1 MGIPF
6 AQGHFWMER
15 NFSRIWERVRRKAL
29 PKGVRPLK
37 FHCTRHTF
45 ITWALE
51 AGTPI
56 TRIAEWVGASVKV
69 IEDTYRHVIPQDD
82 ADLSFTNVDRTKTEP
97 DRTKSA

>member
-1 MGIPF
+1 MNIENR
-6 AQGHFWMER
+6 Q
-15 NFSRIWERVRRKAL
+15 L
-29 PKGVRPLK
+29 PKGARPLK

-51 AGTPI
+51 AGTPV

-69 IEDTYRHVIPQDD
+69 IEDTYRHVMPQDA

-97 DRTKSA
+97 DRTKLGRSGGSHTRK